1 MPLSPNIKLAIASVS
16 LGQHPTHTMP
26 QKFAAAAAAHF
37 TGIELVYKDL
47 VSFSESHSLSLVEG
61 ASRIKDI
68 AAEHGLEIVSI
79 NPFKMFEGHLGVPLE
94 ERLGAVREWMRI
106 ARALGTRIIQI
117 PSQMDPNSTGD
128 EDIIISDLRAMADV
142 RAEGGGNVISFAY
155 EAVAFGVHNSLWEDS
170 VRIVEKVDRD
180 NFGIC
185 LDNFHVHAKL
195 WGGRWEGSRRGRS
208 G

>member
-16 LGQHPTHTMP
+16 LGQQPTHTIP
-26 QKFAAAAAAHF
+26 LKFAAAAANNF

-47 VSFSESHSLSLVEG
+47 VSFSESHTLSLVEG

-94 ERLGAVREWMRI
+94 ERLGAVREWVRI

-128 EDIIISDLRAMADV
+128 E
-142 RAEGGGNVISFAY
+142 GHHY
-155 EAVAFGVHNSLWEDS
+155 Q
-170 VRIVEKVDRD
+170 
-180 NFGIC
+180 
-185 LDNFHVHAKL
+185 
-195 WGGRWEGSRRGRS
+195 
-208 G
+208 